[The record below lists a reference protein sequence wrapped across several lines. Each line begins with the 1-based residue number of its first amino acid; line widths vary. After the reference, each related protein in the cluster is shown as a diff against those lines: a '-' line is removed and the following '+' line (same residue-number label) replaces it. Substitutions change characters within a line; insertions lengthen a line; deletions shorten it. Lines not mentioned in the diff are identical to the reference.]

1 MPATATRN
9 QGKTLFV
16 KETLIDHPTAN
27 PKFVNEAWERAGMEG
42 TISDT
47 LVNKMRA
54 QLKLT
59 GNLRGNGA
67 AKRRKGAVSKRS
79 SAGRKRRAKDVT
91 VARSDGVTGEV
102 RPRTSGRS
110 SVRLAELEAEIDRL
124 LFSVMSLGNL
134 PEVEDALRQTR
145 RALYRAFATKH

>member
-1 MPATATRN
+1 DRR
-9 QGKTLFV
+9 FV
-16 KETLIDHPTAN
+16 R
-27 PKFVNEAWERAGMEG
+27 EAEEKSGMEG

-67 AKRRKGAVSKRS
+67 ARKRKGAESKRS
-79 SAGRKRRAKDVT
+79 SAGRKRKAKDAT

-102 RPRTSGRS
+102 RPRAAGRS

-124 LFSVMSLGNL
+124 LFSVMSLG
-134 PEVEDALRQTR
+134 
-145 RALYRAFATKH
+145 